1 MSNLDYLRVPWR
13 IVALSSLLLNLVA
26 IAAIAT
32 IANVQNA
39 DALATVALALSV
51 LAFISQLII
60 YSVQTWQS
68 GEQLRQAKE
77 LNAQTLGVLSDAR
90 ARIEGTHKMVSDQ
103 YAELMHL
110 TALKARSVIEADIG
124 ASADRKVDASTV
136 SRVIDSFELAHERV
150 HAGNAELIGNQRW
163 SWPIPWPTSANEV
176 RDALLSLQSVDKASW
191 WSLIASIDTDILSQY
206 TESTA
211 SLLFTDV
218 SDTPLIKAGLVR
230 SSQRPDNLPGVVI
243 TEKGRIVGR
252 LWLAEWPPP
261 SDYADLEADIKKLR
275 NELEESLKGEQ
286 RMLHERTVRALR
298 AESS

>member
-1 MSNLDYLRVPWR
+1 MDFYMSNLDYLRVPWR

-103 YAELMHL
+103 YA
-110 TALKARSVIEADIG
+110 
-124 ASADRKVDASTV
+124 
-136 SRVIDSFELAHERV
+136 
-150 HAGNAELIGNQRW
+150 
-163 SWPIPWPTSANEV
+163 
-176 RDALLSLQSVDKASW
+176 
-191 WSLIASIDTDILSQY
+191 
-206 TESTA
+206 
-211 SLLFTDV
+211 
-218 SDTPLIKAGLVR
+218 
-230 SSQRPDNLPGVVI
+230 
-243 TEKGRIVGR
+243 
-252 LWLAEWPPP
+252 
-261 SDYADLEADIKKLR
+261 
-275 NELEESLKGEQ
+275 
-286 RMLHERTVRALR
+286 
-298 AESS
+298 